1 MAQKIKAVKYLECS
15 ALNQRGLKAVFDEAI
30 RAVLIPQVRLGDR
43 APSQQSFRMGSA
55 PLMSCRLAFRSLAL
69 GASLLAQ
76 LAFPGRRACFLIF
89 VLIFP
94 IRVYVHEFWF
104 EAGRRRSVR
113 CVHHFALSTEPGPTM
128 CLLCRPR
135 FRTDSKEVKA
145 HDHGGPRTGP
155 SLGVCVGRGAER
167 SADAA
172 WAEGTLCRGR
182 KLPRCVQ

>member
-30 RAVLIPQVRLGDR
+30 RAVLIPQVRLGDC

-55 PLMSCRLAFRSLAL
+55 PLMPCRLAFRSLAL
-69 GASLLAQ
+69 LAQ
-76 LAFPGRRACFLIF
+76 LALPGRRACFLIF

-113 CVHHFALSTEPGPTM
+113 CVHHFALSTEPGPAM
-128 CLLCRPR
+128 CLVSAAR
-135 FRTDSKEVKA
+135 DSALIAKRRKRMTMAGPGPA
-145 HDHGGPRTGP
+145 HRSEFVLGAARSDPRTQPGQRAL
-155 SLGVCVGRGAER
+155 SAAAENR
-167 SADAA
+167 LAA
-172 WAEGTLCRGR
+172 CT
-182 KLPRCVQ
+182 V